1 MLPTPSDM
9 KTLKYNNL
17 TNLTGMIWHIDP
29 ATKILET
36 NQFWKLAF
44 RIIETFKSRK
54 WQICLPERSKG
65 SIGAPT
71 ILIRSFTPWPS
82 KSHEKHQ
89 LLLLV
94 LANIQ
99 YSALGNLL
107 NRHGNLHFLLY
118 VPANIQYSAFHEN
131 HTNWKY
137 HQKTIHLQIWKSLKY
152 LRFFNDFSDLG
163 SPKVTSQN
171 LLFRHDF
178 LEKYVLVQTQNLRF
192 SHVLRGIHLP
202 DSQKPHSGKQWKSK
216 QNPNARV
223 NSHRNRSIFAFLLPH
238 V

>member
-1 MLPTPSDM
+1 MLITPSDI
-9 KTLKYNNL
+9 KSLKYNNF

-29 ATKILET
+29 ATKILER

-44 RIIETFKSRK
+44 RIIASFKSRK
-54 WQICLPERSKG
+54 WPIYLPQGSKG

-71 ILIRSFTPWPS
+71 ISSRRHYTLTP

-89 LLLLV
+89 LLVLV

-118 VPANIQYSAFHEN
+118 VLANIQYSAFHEN

-137 HQKTIHLQIWKSLKY
+137 HQNTIHLQI
-152 LRFFNDFSDLG
+152 
-163 SPKVTSQN
+163 
-171 LLFRHDF
+171 
-178 LEKYVLVQTQNLRF
+178 
-192 SHVLRGIHLP
+192 
-202 DSQKPHSGKQWKSK
+202 
-216 QNPNARV
+216 
-223 NSHRNRSIFAFLLPH
+223 
-238 V
+238 